1 MKKILSVML
10 LAVAIFFGNNYAN
23 AGAEKIDSGLNFQ
36 QMNTGSFR
44 NAVVV
49 NCNEWISLREYPST
63 SAPRLAKIPLGT
75 SVRVYEGYLSDASNE
90 QSPQNGFV
98 QTFYGG
104 MVGWCLASYLR
115 IY

>member
-1 MKKILSVML
+1 MKKFLVMAFVCLGIFSVN
-10 LAVAIFFGNNYAN
+10 FSAN
-23 AGAEKIDSGLNFQ
+23 AAEKIDSELDFQ
-36 QMNTGSFR
+36 QMNTGAYR
-44 NAVVV
+44 EAIVV

-90 QSPQNGFV
+90 ESPQNGFV

-104 MVGWCLASYLR
+104 MVGWCLVSYLR